1 MLPSFQDGGLEGGC
15 GHSSPFRLHVQNR
28 PQGHILCCPHPP
40 GTPKASLLSI
50 QKCNL
55 PTFRSHFS
63 TSGLHKSAE
72 TPGGL
77 CQETGS
83 KDLYLHRRHANPKF
97 SEGGSYKRCV
107 SNDLPVGESGV
118 CCEYGQ
124 IYSTP
129 LTGNGI
135 LRCVGQLHNR
145 EPFPPRQ
152 QSFKPPEGMQKSSKF
167 QECFPVR
174 SSTLNWKN
182 GSSKGSCFPGSTPL
196 QSTSTPEPR
205 AKRSVL
211 DKHARS
217 LWEWCLARKIT
228 LRAEH
233 IPGRLNVV
241 ADAESGAKPDAADW
255 KLDSRVFKVLNHSF
269 GPFTIDLFAN
279 RNNTQLERFY
289 SYLPDPLVEQFD
301 ALVQP
306 WREENAYAFPPFNL
320 ISKCLRKIS
329 LEGAALLIICP
340 VWPAQA

>member
-1 MLPSFQDGGLEGGC
+1 MDYQHCEGLQIRADRGSQAVMAARPTSFECQPAGLSRGRDCQPLRQESHTSSPLPQQPFLQQPFPSGEKKGGGGGAASSDKLVQAKLICMLPSFQDGGLEGGC

-28 PQGHILCCPHPP
+28 PQGRILCGPHPP

-55 PTFRSHFS
+55 PVQMPSFRSHFS

-72 TPGGL
+72 APGGL

-107 SNDLPVGESGV
+107 SNDLPVGETGV

-129 LTGNGI
+129 FTGNGI
-135 LRCVGQLHNR
+135 PRCVGQLHNH

-196 QSTSTPEPR
+196 HHVLQFLEENKTSRFVGLINLYFLITR
-205 AKRSVL
+205 NCLRL
-211 DKHARS
+211 
-217 LWEWCLARKIT
+217 LWKI
-228 LRAEH
+228 
-233 IPGRLNVV
+233 
-241 ADAESGAKPDAADW
+241 ES
-255 KLDSRVFKVLNHSF
+255 
-269 GPFTIDLFAN
+269 
-279 RNNTQLERFY
+279 
-289 SYLPDPLVEQFD
+289 SYQITKMY
-301 ALVQP
+301 ALV
-306 WREENAYAFPPFNL
+306 R
-320 ISKCLRKIS
+320 R
-329 LEGAALLIICP
+329 
-340 VWPAQA
+340 